1 MKPSIDVKDVPI
13 SQIEPNPENPNAM
26 NDDILDALRDDISRR
41 GFVQPILIRPI
52 EPHSGN
58 PKVRYRL
65 VDGEHRWKVMG
76 ELGRETIPAV
86 VTDESA
92 TDADVRMLT
101 MNRLRGQ
108 MVPIR
113 LAHLLADLNDRID
126 SEELTKRLGMEQSE
140 LDDLLDLA
148 GVEEPAPQEPE
159 EPEEESEE
167 EPEQTV
173 AVTVVATADQG
184 RRIRALLPEKPDE
197 QAQAIA
203 EFAGLPIYNPKH
215 DDETAATSDS
225 GQRDRA

>member
-1 MKPSIDVKDVPI
+1 MKPSIEVRDVPI

-26 NDDILDALRDDISRR
+26 DDEILEALRDDISRR
-41 GFVQPILIRPI
+41 GFVQPILVRPI

-58 PKVRYRL
+58 PKAKYRL

-113 LAHLLADLNDRID
+113 LAHLLADLSERID
-126 SEELTKRLGMEQSE
+126 AEELTKRLGMEKSE

-148 GVEEPAPQEPE
+148 GVEEETPQEPDETE
-159 EPEEESEE
+159 EPEE

-173 AVTVVATADQG
+173 AVTVVATAAQG
-184 RRIRALLPEKPDE
+184 ALIRALLPDKPEE
-197 QAQAIA
+197 QATAISDA
-203 EFAGLPIYNPKH
+203 ASLRVYNPKQ
-215 DDETAATSDS
+215 DDETATSDDS
-225 GQRDRA
+225 GQRD

>member
-1 MKPSIDVKDVPI
+1 MKPSIEVRDVPI

-26 NDDILDALRDDISRR
+26 DDEILEALRDDISRR
-41 GFVQPILIRPI
+41 GFVQPILVRPI

-58 PKVRYRL
+58 PKAKYRL

-113 LAHLLADLNDRID
+113 LAHLLADLSERID
-126 SEELTKRLGMEQSE
+126 AEELTKRLGMEKSE

-148 GVEEPAPQEPE
+148 GVEEETPQEPDETE
-159 EPEEESEE
+159 EPEE

-173 AVTVVATADQG
+173 AVTVVATAAQG
-184 RRIRALLPEKPDE
+184 ATLRALLPDKPEE
-197 QAQAIA
+197 QATAISDA
-203 EFAGLPIYNPKH
+203 ASLRVYNPKQ
-215 DDETAATSDS
+215 DDETATSDDS
-225 GQRDRA
+225 GQRD